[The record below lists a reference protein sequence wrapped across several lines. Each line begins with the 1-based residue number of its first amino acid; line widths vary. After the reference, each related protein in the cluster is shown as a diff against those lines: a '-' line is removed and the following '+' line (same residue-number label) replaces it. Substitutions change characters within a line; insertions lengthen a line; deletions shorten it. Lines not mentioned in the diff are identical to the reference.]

1 MKLLWKPLIPM
12 TSSVDI
18 FTNFRCDDPSRA
30 SIFQIVIPGPQ
41 VPLSDLYL
49 EPFRWDQRLYSLVLR
64 MAATD
69 DRSRELTNGNQFVE
83 KASDSPIN
91 AMCEVTGGKG
101 LTDVCC
107 IFING

>member
-1 MKLLWKPLIPM
+1 MYVHRSFVSLFTHPEITPCLNIPF
-12 TSSVDI
+12 I
-18 FTNFRCDDPSRA
+18 ECFP
-30 SIFQIVIPGPQ
+30 FQIVIPGPQ

-91 AMCEVTGGKG
+91 AMCEVTGGM
-101 LTDVCC
+101 
-107 IFING
+107 